1 MFTTWGVNTPGG
13 KTMSWFKR
21 KPHLKAPPHHHPHH
35 TSPATVKALEKA
47 KESAPIKQTLPP
59 AK

>member
-1 MFTTWGVNTPGG
+1 
-13 KTMSWFKR
+13 MSWFKR

>member
-1 MFTTWGVNTPGG
+1 
-13 KTMSWFKR
+13 MSWFKR

-35 TSPATVKALEKA
+35 TSPATTKALEKA
-47 KESAPIKQTLPP
+47 KETAPPKLPLTP